1 MSVFGQ
7 KQNRMDRT
15 QPAVRRSFRLRI
27 GMSTVGPKR
36 TSLVAMHMS
45 AFDPKRTC
53 VADACSLRSKL
64 YGSACLTPGN
74 GMINPKDYDRTNN
87 CNYHAIDIETCYSCR
102 TKKTEYNSPHDRADN
117 AKRDVE
123 QQALALLVDNL
134 APDKSCNEA
143 EYDPT
148 DDGHESPP
156 AFAIYSSELAA
167 PYVLFAMIGVPDYRK
182 FIIARATGHSV

>member
-1 MSVFGQ
+1 
-7 KQNRMDRT
+7 MDRT

-27 GMSTVGPKR
+27 AMSAVGPKR

-87 CNYHAIDIETCYSCR
+87 CNYHAIDIETCYSR
-102 TKKTEYNSPHDRADN
+102 RAKKTEYNSSHNGADN
-117 AKRDVE
+117 AKGD
-123 QQALALLVDNL
+123 ASSKPWPCLLTILLPINPAMRPSMIQLMMDMRVLQRLLSIAANL
-134 APDKSCNEA
+134 RRLTSC
-143 EYDPT
+143 
-148 DDGHESPP
+148 
-156 AFAIYSSELAA
+156 L
-167 PYVLFAMIGVPDYRK
+167 R
-182 FIIARATGHSV
+182 